1 MPTRTDELERR
12 ATLTSESDAARS
24 DLRGDLAAALFDV
37 TGLRIVVTGAASGI
51 GLGIAEVCA
60 ANGATVVLADRD
72 ADGLEA
78 ARTRLAAA
86 GCEVRAGVLDV
97 ADPAAVDAFFADVD
111 RDLGGV
117 DVTFANAG
125 VSRGANLRDPAGAI
139 DALGLE
145 DWQATL
151 DINLTGAFSTMRA
164 SARIMKR
171 QRSGSIVATTSTAGL
186 RSEPKV
192 SYGYVAAKAA
202 LTNVVRQAAV
212 ELAVY
217 GVRVNAIAPGPVETN
232 IARGRVLP
240 PDYRE
245 GWLATIPLGRM
256 AKVEELKGIALLL
269 ASPAA
274 SYVTGS
280 IWTVDGGATAL
291 SQGRVQDVA
300 PVVDR
305 E

>member
-1 MPTRTDELERR
+1 MPTSG
-12 ATLTSESDAARS
+12 SEPAPGGIGR
-24 DLRGDLAAALFDV
+24 DLAAALFDV
-37 TGLRIVVTGAASGI
+37 TGLRVVVTGAASGI
-51 GLGIAEVCA
+51 GLGIAEVCS

-78 ARTRLAAA
+78 ARTRLAEA
-86 GCEVRAGVLDV
+86 GCAVRAEVLDV
-97 ADPAAVDAFFADVD
+97 ADPAAVDTFFAEVD
-111 RDLGGV
+111 RELGGV

-125 VSRGANLRDPAGAI
+125 VARGASLRDPAGAI
-139 DALGLE
+139 DALGLD
-145 DWQATL
+145 DWRATL
-151 DINLTGAFSTMRA
+151 DVNLTGAFSTMRA

-192 SYGYVAAKAA
+192 SYAYVAAKAA

-212 ELAVY
+212 ELAAY

-232 IARGRVLP
+232 IGSGRVRP
-240 PDYRE
+240 PDHLE
-245 GWLATIPLGRM
+245 GWLSTIPLGRM
-256 AKVEELKGIALLL
+256 GKVDELKGVALLL
-269 ASPAA
+269 ASPAG

-291 SQGRVQDVA
+291 SQGRVQDVT
-300 PVVDR
+300 PVLDQG
-305 E
+305 